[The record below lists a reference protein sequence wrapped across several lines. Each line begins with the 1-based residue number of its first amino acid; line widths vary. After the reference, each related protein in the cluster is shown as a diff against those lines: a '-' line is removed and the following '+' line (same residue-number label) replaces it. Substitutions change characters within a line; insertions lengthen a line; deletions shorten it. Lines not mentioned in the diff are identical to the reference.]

1 MKFIIQFSFIFLKF
15 HFISAQNRNWN
26 LFSNLIRIINDE
38 NTCQEK
44 ITLCYLV
51 KGHTF
56 NSCDSLHASISQR
69 IKREHEIFTPSHFI
83 ELVQSSRVNIF
94 TKEVNFSDII
104 MFKDESKSKKSLLL
118 ENIKQFEVRKN
129 SINCFIK
136 FDHNSDF
143 HETDILNQSIKKL
156 IQNNKETLCFLPK
169 QLKPVGISSDRFDNL
184 QKLKTTLKSQ
194 DHQQFYDDLI
204 KIINENDSVSNKK
217 KKIS

>member
-1 MKFIIQFSFIFLKF
+1 
-15 HFISAQNRNWN
+15 
-26 LFSNLIRIINDE
+26 
-38 NTCQEK
+38 
-44 ITLCYLV
+44 
-51 KGHTF
+51 
-56 NSCDSLHASISQR
+56 
-69 IKREHEIFTPSHFI
+69 
-83 ELVQSSRVNIF
+83 
-94 TKEVNFSDII
+94 